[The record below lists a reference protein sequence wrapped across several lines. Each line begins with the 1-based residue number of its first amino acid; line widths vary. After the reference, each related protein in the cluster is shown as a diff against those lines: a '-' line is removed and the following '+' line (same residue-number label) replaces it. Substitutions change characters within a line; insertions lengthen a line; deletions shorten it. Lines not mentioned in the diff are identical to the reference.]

1 VVAPLRVVQWATG
14 NIGTRSLREVIRH
27 PGLALVG
34 LVVYDPAK
42 AGTDAGTLCGEPA
55 TGVLATTDHQ
65 AAIALDADCVLYM
78 PQAADLDEVAAML
91 SRGTNVV
98 STCGV
103 FQAAGAGLSEAE
115 RQRVLDAC
123 EAGGSSIYATG
134 SSPGFITEALPYT
147 LLSLQRTTE
156 SVVIEEYADL
166 SQRDSPVLLFD
177 LMGYG
182 RPAGPVDPIRADYLK
197 GQFAPLLELL
207 AQAAGKP
214 VEEWIAGGELAAA
227 RSDVMIVAGSIAAGT
242 VAAQRTTISGL
253 AGGSEVVRF
262 TATWYCSRDVDAD
275 WDLLATGWRVKV
287 RGDAPMDVTIEF
299 PVPVEEL
306 GAMTPALTAN
316 RPVNAVSYVVA
327 AEPGFV
333 TTAQLPPVLPYPL

>member
-1 VVAPLRVVQWATG
+1 VARLRVVQWATG

-27 PGLALVG
+27 PDLELVG

-42 AGTDAGTLCGEPA
+42 AGVDAGTLCGEAA
-55 TGVLATTDHQ
+55 TGVVASIEHQ
-65 AAIALDADCVLYM
+65 VAIALDADCVLYM
-78 PQAADLDEVAAML
+78 PQVADLDEVVAML
-91 SRGTNVV
+91 SRGTNIV

-103 FQAAGAGLSEAE
+103 FQAAGADLSDAD

-123 EAGGSSIYATG
+123 TSGGSSIYATG

-147 LLSLQRTTE
+147 LLSLQRSTE
-156 SVVIEEYADL
+156 SVSIEEYADL
-166 SQRDSPVLLFD
+166 SQRDSPVLMFE

-197 GQFAPLLELL
+197 GQFAPSLELI
-207 AQAAGKP
+207 AAAAGKP
-214 VEEWIAGGELAAA
+214 VEEWAAWGEVAAA
-227 RSDVMIVAGSIAAGT
+227 RSEVTIVAGSIAAGT

-253 AGGSEVVRF
+253 AGGVEVVRF

-275 WDLLATGWRVKV
+275 WDLLPTGWRVKV

-316 RPVNAVSYVVA
+316 RPVNAVPYVVA
-327 AEPGFV
+327 AAPGFV
-333 TTAQLPPVLPYPL
+333 TTAELPPVLPYPR